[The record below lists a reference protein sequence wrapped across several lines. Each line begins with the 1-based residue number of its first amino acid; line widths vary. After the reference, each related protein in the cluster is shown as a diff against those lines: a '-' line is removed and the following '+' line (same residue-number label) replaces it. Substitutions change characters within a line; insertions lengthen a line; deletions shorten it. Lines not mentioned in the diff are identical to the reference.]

1 MISTG
6 RSECAYTLI
15 VHGDHS
21 FVPQGVHSHPLHAKL
36 HHRYSPPKIEMH
48 APPRTDAEAYR
59 HSRHTSLTN
68 GSDRSRGSLMDRR
81 LNVDHPLTSS
91 VLQPIASEEPT
102 LQTTHSKSTN
112 SLGPIYNTT
121 AECPL
126 LAKEP
131 RTNHGD
137 LPSRHEFTAAIDAY
151 LSALSWKKRPK
162 ALVTQQLYE
171 DIIFN
176 LKCEKDSLPGI
187 GTPQFRFWCRKHFIL
202 QTIPR
207 LRLREQ
213 ADIPHSAIAL
223 PIGNQ
228 DGGDPEGEVEVVTHN
243 GQPVVTRESIY
254 DVLTKCHTLANHAGR
269 DKTTAIVKQNYSWV
283 PKVLIGDFIKLCPV
297 CCSKKVAGVTWT
309 HSHSKPDLTPL
320 SLAT

>member
-1 MISTG
+1 M
-6 RSECAYTLI
+6 
-15 VHGDHS
+15 
-21 FVPQGVHSHPLHAKL
+21 KL
-36 HHRYSPPKIEMH
+36 HRQYSTSKIQPH
-48 APPRTDAEAYR
+48 ALPRTDAEAYR
-59 HSRHTSLTN
+59 HPCHTSLTN
-68 GSDRSRGSLMDRR
+68 SNDRSRGSLMDRH
-81 LNVDHPLTSS
+81 LNVDHPLTSPM
-91 VLQPIASEEPT
+91 LQKIAPEEPIF
-102 LQTTHSKSTN
+102 QTMHSKSTH
-112 SLGPIYNTT
+112 SLDPIYSTT
-121 AECPL
+121 AESTL

-131 RTNHGD
+131 RTNHSG
-137 LPSRHEFTAAIDAY
+137 LPSRHEFTAAIDTY
-151 LSALSWKKRPK
+151 LSALSLKKRPK

-213 ADIPHSAIAL
+213 ADIPHSVIAL

-228 DGGDPEGEVEVVTHN
+228 DIGDPGGEVEVVTHD

-254 DVLTKCHTLANHAGR
+254 DVLAKCHTLSNHAGR

-309 HSHSKPDLTPL
+309 HSYSKPDLTPL
-320 SLAT
+320 V